1 MTMHLL
7 VLVAGLAFAGEPA
20 KTPVAKAPSRPPEET
35 LRVLLAGLRGR
46 RALETRETIIGA
58 ADDLRDSVAAG
69 EGSAKARLADRL
81 PGMARDPFGICRDLV
96 GCKEAPQSLH
106 VEDDALID
114 DAFMALAR
122 PWFKLQEARGKAVKV
137 AVDPGSGVRL
147 TLEDFP
153 GRTAV
158 ILAAEPAPTGGFDL
172 TVDDGPAAA
181 KAFAAE
187 RAAVLKSLEK

>member
-1 MTMHLL
+1 MHLL
-7 VLVAGLAFAGEPA
+7 VLAAGLAFAGEPA
-20 KTPVAKAPSRPPEET
+20 KSPAAKAPARPPEET
-35 LRVLLAGLRGR
+35 LRVLLSGLRR
-46 RALETRETIIGA
+46 HRAQETREAIIGA

-81 PGMARDPFGICRDLV
+81 PGMARDPFGICRDLA

-137 AVDPGSGVRL
+137 AVDPGVGVRL

-153 GRTAV
+153 GRAAV
-158 ILAAEPAPTGGFDL
+158 ILAAAPTPTGGFDL
-172 TVDDGPAAA
+172 VVDDGPAAA

-187 RAAVLKSLEK
+187 RAAVLRSQPK